1 MLYSPGGAIHIVVY
15 VTGASK
21 VVECSGHI
29 EGPVTCYKQG
39 PCLAE
44 WLEGSIEISNNW
56 WIV

>member
-29 EGPVTCYKQG
+29 EGPVRCHKQG

-44 WLEGSIEISNNW
+44 
-56 WIV
+56 